1 MAPKPFLEQFS
12 DPPGS
17 PGKASFQVARSSDV
31 FEVSVPLKEAK
42 VHLFADIIGI
52 AATLLF
58 YGVFRFVMKV
68 EMSDDWWMLD
78 LLLGI
83 ILLFAAVRL
92 GYHLIS
98 IVKGSRVL
106 RFCDDGIETFKR
118 LPIFGE
124 RQFEDILY
132 KNIES
137 VTVVP
142 GMGLQLLDNHTGQL
156 VFGSGFDEHQLLWLK
171 SLVDQVKGKTL

>member
-12 DPPGS
+12 DPPG
-17 PGKASFQVARSSDV
+17 PAGEASFKVARSSDV
-31 FEVSVPLKEAK
+31 FEVSVPLKEAR
-42 VHLFADIIGI
+42 VQLIADIIAI
-52 AATLLF
+52 SATLLF
-58 YGVFRFVMKV
+58 YAVFRFVMKV

-83 ILLFAAVRL
+83 ILLFASVRL
-92 GYHLIS
+92 AYHLIA
-98 IVKGSRVL
+98 IVMGSRVL

-118 LPIFGE
+118 VPLFGE

-132 KNIES
+132 KNIGS

-142 GMGLQLLDNHTGQL
+142 GMGLQVLDNHSGQL

-171 SLVDQVKGKTL
+171 SLVDQVKGS